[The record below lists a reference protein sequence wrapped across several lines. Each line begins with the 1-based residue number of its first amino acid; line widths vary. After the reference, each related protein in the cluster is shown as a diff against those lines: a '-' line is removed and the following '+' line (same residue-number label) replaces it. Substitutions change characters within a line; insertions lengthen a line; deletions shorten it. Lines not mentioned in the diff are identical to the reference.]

1 MNLKKWRNAVVATS
15 ATGLA
20 LIPTVSHAALTP
32 EVKTAIQG
40 GFTDAQEGMGLMV
53 VGFAALFAVGLVI
66 RLVRK

>member
-1 MNLKKWRNAVVATS
+1 M
-15 ATGLA
+15 
-20 LIPTVSHAALTP
+20 TP